1 MPKFKLRYLKN
12 FGNHTQKHNNLMKNI
27 SLFNKQKILK
37 LLLIYDCYDTLNKVL
52 LMGYGLLFNNS
63 KKTDMK

>member
-27 SLFNKQKILK
+27 SLFNKKNI
-37 LLLIYDCYDTLNKVL
+37 KVIINL
-52 LMGYGLLFNNS
+52 
-63 KKTDMK
+63 